1 MSYSETLEERDGYRV
16 RLVLDE
22 YGDTPYDCGQS
33 PLLRL
38 DRRSYGSVSAEHIQV
53 GERPTDDDAAIEN
66 AISHWET
73 TPADSNWHLFER
85 YLRAYYGVTAIET
98 YSSADYWYVTYNS
111 KAWRRAI
118 GFDGQLAPEDDDD
131 PTKPNLD
138 EYKAWCEGDVYY
150 YVVEKLI
157 TWTTDDDFNG
167 ASVTTMD
174 TWETVDSCGGYYG
187 DEYAREAALEAFVGE
202 AGEKV

>member
-1 MSYSETLEERDGYRV
+1 MTYSETLDERNGYRV
-16 RLVLDE
+16 RLALDE
-22 YGDTPYDCGQS
+22 SPEKPYDCGQS
-33 PLLRL
+33 PLLRIEPM
-38 DRRSYGSVSAEHIQV
+38 SYGSARVEHIQV
-53 GERPTDDDAAIEN
+53 GDRPTDDDAAIEN
-66 AISHWET
+66 AVQHWLTHPGEK
-73 TPADSNWHLFER
+73 DWHLFER
-85 YLRAYYGVTAIET
+85 YLRAYYGVTVIET
-98 YSSADYWYVTYNS
+98 YWSESYWYVTYNS
-111 KAWRRAI
+111 KAWRRSI
-118 GFDGQLAPEDDDD
+118 GFDGKLAPEDDDN
-131 PTKPNLD
+131 PAKPNLD